1 MPGGNGP
8 RIALLFEK
16 LAFSTISHD
25 LDPMA
30 ITLSARK
37 PARWILTTAI
47 AVLAIGASATSLPNV
62 FVQDD
67 IPVVLKNL
75 DNHSLSQPWTAFTR
89 PYWPKPFSPDLYR
102 PLMSVGLAAQWVVG
116 GGSPIVFRVTSILL
130 YAASAVAF
138 FWLAAILLPVEA
150 AWVAAALFAV
160 HPVHVEAVAVAVNQG
175 ELLVGL
181 IAALW
186 AGLYVLARRR
196 GDLDAKSAVGFMVTY
211 FIACFFKENAVILP
225 GLLLAAELTV
235 VRDARPFWTRVAAIR
250 PFILALMATGLV
262 FLTVRSAV
270 LDNVVGSFTAEG
282 LQGLT
287 AGERAL
293 TMLGVVP
300 EWARLFIWPAHLQ
313 ADYSPQEINGALGW
327 GPAQTLGLF
336 ILAAAIIGALAARR
350 TAPVVTFGVL
360 WVGIALFPVSNVLVP
375 TGIVLAERTLFLAS
389 IGFLLVIGALLPAV
403 FKAVAESRPLIRGLS
418 VAALVLLLF
427 AGTLSSARRQRSWA
441 NPFAQ
446 SAQMLIDA
454 PLSYR
459 SHYGAASLL
468 WEGHQRQAS
477 EVEYRRAMAF
487 FPRSFAVPRE
497 YADRLRLEA
506 RCTEA
511 IPLYLHALRYAPDL
525 NEVRSS
531 LIACLMY
538 DGRYAEARA
547 HARIGLAVD
556 GGGGDSLNFRNFK
569 AAAERAMADSAAP
582 GTVRLT
588 VQPNASD
595 SARARAQ

>member
-1 MPGGNGP
+1 MIS
-8 RIALLFEK
+8 IA
-16 LAFSTISHD
+16 T
-25 LDPMA
+25 
-30 ITLSARK
+30 ARL
-37 PARWILTTAI
+37 PARWLLTTAV
-47 AVLAIGASATSLPNV
+47 ALLAIAASATSLPNV

-67 IPVVLKNL
+67 IPVVLKNQ
-75 DNHSLSQPWTAFTR
+75 DNHGISAPWKAFTR

-102 PLMSVGLAAQWVVG
+102 PLMSVGLATQWVAG
-116 GGSPIVFRVTSILL
+116 GGKPVVFRMTSIVL

-138 FWLAAILLPVEA
+138 FWLAALLLPVEA

-175 ELLVGL
+175 ELVVGL
-181 IAALW
+181 VATLWVGRYIRARQRGVLSARSCLGFIIAYL
-186 AGLYVLARRR
+186 V
-196 GDLDAKSAVGFMVTY
+196 
-211 FIACFFKENAVILP
+211 ACFFKENAVILP
-225 GLLLAAELTV
+225 GLLLAAEITV
-235 VRDARPFWTRVAAIR
+235 IRDPRPLWTRVAAVR
-250 PFILALMATGLV
+250 PLVLALAAIGLAY
-262 FLTVRSAV
+262 LTVRSAV

-282 LQGLT
+282 LQGLS
-287 AGERAL
+287 AGQRAL

-300 EWARLFIWPAHLQ
+300 EWVRLLIWPAHLQ
-313 ADYSPQEINGALGW
+313 ADYSPQEITGALSW
-327 GPAQTLGLF
+327 GEAQTLGLF
-336 ILAAAIIGALAARR
+336 LLAAAVIGALAARR
-350 TAPVVTFGVL
+350 TAPVVTFGLL
-360 WVGIALFPVSNVLVP
+360 WTGIALFPVSNVLVP
-375 TGIVLAERTLFLAS
+375 TGIVLAERTLYLATV
-389 IGFLLVIGALLPAV
+389 GVLLAVGALLPAALA
-403 FKAVAESRPLIRGLS
+403 AVSRARPPIRRAS
-418 VAALVLLLF
+418 VAALVLLLV
-427 AGTLSSARRQRSWA
+427 AGTVASAQRQRTWA

-446 SAQMLIDA
+446 SAQLLIDA

-468 WEGHQRQAS
+468 WEGHQREAS

-538 DGRYAEARA
+538 DGRYVEARSQ
-547 HARIGLAVD
+547 ARIGMALD
-556 GGGGDSLNFRNFK
+556 GGGGDSLNFRNFR
-569 AAAERAMADSAAP
+569 AAAERAIADSAAP

-595 SARARAQ
+595 SAARRTQ

>member
-1 MPGGNGP
+1 VPLKHFASAGRPCSINCYPAILDFM
-8 RIALLFEK
+8 ALFTSVPK
-16 LAFSTISHD
+16 R
-25 LDPMA
+25 
-30 ITLSARK
+30 ARG
-37 PARWILTTAI
+37 ILTV
-47 AVLAIGASATSLPNV
+47 AVAMLAIGASATSLPNV

-67 IPVVLKNL
+67 IPVVLKNA
-75 DNHSLSQPWTAFTR
+75 DNHSLSAPWGAFTR

-116 GGSPIVFRVTSILL
+116 NGSPLVFRITSILL
-130 YAASAVAF
+130 YAACAVAF
-138 FWLAAILLPVEA
+138 FWLAGLLLPMGA
-150 AWVAAALFAV
+150 AWVATALFAV

-175 ELLVGL
+175 ELIVGL

-186 AGLYVLARRR
+186 VGAWIKARER
-196 GDLDAKSAVGFMVTY
+196 GTPGAAASLGFIVTY
-211 FIACFFKENAVILP
+211 LVTCFFKENAVILP

-235 VRDARPFWTRVAAIR
+235 VRDERPWRARVAAIR
-250 PFILALMATGLV
+250 PLILALAATGLV
-262 FLTVRSAV
+262 FLTIRSAV
-270 LDNVVGSFTAEG
+270 LDNPVGSFTAEG

-287 AGERAL
+287 AGQRAL

-300 EWARLFIWPAHLQ
+300 EWVRLLTWPAHLQ
-313 ADYSPQEINGALGW
+313 ADYSPQEIVGATSW
-327 GPAQTLGLF
+327 GPAQTLGLT
-336 ILAAAIIGALAARR
+336 LLAAIIIAALAAWRR
-350 TAPVVTFGVL
+350 APVITFGIL
-360 WVGIALFPVSNVLVP
+360 WVAVALFPVSNVLVP

-389 IGFLLVIGALLPAV
+389 IGYLLAIGAMLPAV
-403 FKAVAESRPLIRGLS
+403 FTTVAGARPLVRYAAA
-418 VAALVLLLF
+418 AALACVVL
-427 AGTLSSARRQRSWA
+427 AGMVASARRERTWA

-446 SAQMLIDA
+446 SAQLLIDA

-477 EVEYRRAMAF
+477 EIEYQRALTL

-497 YADRLRLEA
+497 LADRLRLEA
-506 RCTEA
+506 RCDEA

-538 DGRYAEARA
+538 AGRYAEARSQ
-547 HARIGLAVD
+547 ARIGLAVD
-556 GGGGDSLNFRNFK
+556 GGGSDSVNLRNFR
-569 AAAERAMADSAAP
+569 ATAERAIAEKAAP

-595 SARARAQ
+595 SAAHRAQ